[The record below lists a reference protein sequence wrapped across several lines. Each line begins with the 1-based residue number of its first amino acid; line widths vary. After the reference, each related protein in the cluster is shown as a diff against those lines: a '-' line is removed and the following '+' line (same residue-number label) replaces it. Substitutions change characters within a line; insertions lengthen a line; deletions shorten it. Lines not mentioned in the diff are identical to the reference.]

1 MSDMFITPMTPVN
14 CMQGVNGTAGVSDV
28 LGTFG
33 TFGTLG
39 GVEKLDEEET
49 SLFGSIFGDMI
60 NSVAELE
67 DNYMKQ
73 QYLLSTGQ
81 LDDPHS
87 VPIAGSELQLATD
100 LLVQMRN
107 KALEAY
113 NSLITISM

>member
-1 MSDMFITPMTPVN
+1 MSDMFITPIN
-14 CMQGVNGTAGVSDV
+14 FMQGIGGTTGVSDI
-28 LGTFG
+28 LGN
-33 TFGTLG
+33 FGTLG
-39 GVEKLDEEET
+39 GVEKTDDENT
-49 SLFGSIFGDMI
+49 SLFGNIFGEMI
-60 NSVAELE
+60 NNVAELE

-73 QYLLSTGQ
+73 QYLLATGQ
-81 LDDPHS
+81 LDDPHT